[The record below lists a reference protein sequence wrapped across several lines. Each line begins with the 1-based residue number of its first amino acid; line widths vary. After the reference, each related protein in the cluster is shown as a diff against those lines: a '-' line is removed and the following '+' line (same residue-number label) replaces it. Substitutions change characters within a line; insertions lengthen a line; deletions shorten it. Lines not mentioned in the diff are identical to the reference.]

1 MLLHLAEK
9 NQDQGFVEMW
19 CVRIQL
25 WSLWKVPQVAEGD
38 NFKDLFEDNKLNNSF
53 GNRYFVTMKNKMTNF
68 KNVQIER
75 LEMEGT

>member
-25 WSLWKVPQVAEGD
+25 WSFANIV
-38 NFKDLFEDNKLNNSF
+38 S
-53 GNRYFVTMKNKMTNF
+53 
-68 KNVQIER
+68 
-75 LEMEGT
+75 LEMASERFLKMLKVTILKTFLRTTS